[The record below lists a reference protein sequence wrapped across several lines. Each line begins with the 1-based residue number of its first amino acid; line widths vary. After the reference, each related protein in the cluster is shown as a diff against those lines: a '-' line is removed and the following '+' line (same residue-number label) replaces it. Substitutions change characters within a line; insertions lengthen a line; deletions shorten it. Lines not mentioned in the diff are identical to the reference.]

1 MRTTQRLYEAA
12 YPIWEQCHDHP
23 FVRGIGDGSLDLEKF
38 QWFLLQDYLYLFD
51 YARVFAY
58 GVVKARDPGLM
69 RTFSAN
75 VDAILGGEMKVHRA
89 YMARLGITEEQVFS
103 VQPALSNLSYTHY
116 MLSCAAAG
124 GPAEII
130 AAILSCSWSYAEI
143 GTRLAAIPGAA
154 DHPFYGEW
162 IRSYAGEDYQK
173 TNDALVELTGALAG
187 FTLALNNNRM
197 VGMAGFITGVAA
209 TLSMAASEYLSKKA
223 DTSEKHP
230 LKAAVYTGVAYMI
243 TVAFLLLPY
252 IVFESP
258 LVALGFCLFDAAL
271 IILGFTYFVSVVRKE
286 SFVRGFTEMITISF
300 SVAGISF
307 LIGWAARS
315 WLSIDM

>member
-12 YPIWEQCHDHP
+12 HPIWEQCHDHP

-38 QWFLLQDYLYLFD
+38 RWFLLQDYLYLFD

-143 GTRLAAIPGAA
+143 GARLAAIPGAA
-154 DHPFYGEW
+154 EHPFYGEW
-162 IRSYAGEDYQK
+162 IQGYAGEDYQK
-173 TNDALVELTGALAG
+173 TTDALVALMDS
-187 FTLALNNNRM
+187 LAEGCTEAEYQRLEEI
-197 VGMAGFITGVAA
+197 FVAC
-209 TLSMAASEYLSKKA
+209 SRYE
-223 DTSEKHP
+223 
-230 LKAAVYTGVAYMI
+230 
-243 TVAFLLLPY
+243 
-252 IVFESP
+252 
-258 LVALGFCLFDAAL
+258 LGF
-271 IILGFTYFVSVVRKE
+271 
-286 SFVRGFTEMITISF
+286 
-300 SVAGISF
+300 
-307 LIGWAARS
+307 W
-315 WLSIDM
+315 DMAWNLEK

>member
-1 MRTTQRLYEAA
+1 MEPKVSIIIPVYNVEPFLARCLDSVVGQTLRGIEIICVDDGSPDRSIDILNRYAAQDDRIRVISQENRGLGGARNRGFDAATGEFILFVDSDDWIDPAYCERLYEAA
-12 YPIWEQCHDHP
+12 HPIWEQCHDHP

-38 QWFLLQDYLYLFD
+38 RWFLLQDYLYLFD

-173 TNDALVELTGALAG
+173 TNDALVELMD
-187 FTLALNNNRM
+187 TLAESCTE
-197 VGMAGFITGVAA
+197 A
-209 TLSMAASEYLSKKA
+209 EYQRLEEIFVNCSRY
-223 DTSEKHP
+223 E
-230 LKAAVYTGVAYMI
+230 
-243 TVAFLLLPY
+243 
-252 IVFESP
+252 
-258 LVALGFCLFDAAL
+258 LGFW
-271 IILGFTYFVSVVRKE
+271 
-286 SFVRGFTEMITISF
+286 EMAWT
-300 SVAGISF
+300 
-307 LIGWAARS
+307 LER
-315 WLSIDM
+315 

>member
-1 MRTTQRLYEAA
+1 MEPKVSVIIPVYNVEPFLARCLDSVVGQTLRGIEIICVDDGSPDRSIDILNRYAAQDDRIRVISQENRGLGGARNRGFDAATGEFILFVDSDDWIDPAYCERLYEAA
-12 YPIWEQCHDHP
+12 HPIWEQCHDHP

-38 QWFLLQDYLYLFD
+38 RWFLLQDYLYLFD

-173 TNDALVELTGALAG
+173 TNDALVELMD
-187 FTLALNNNRM
+187 TLAESCTE
-197 VGMAGFITGVAA
+197 A
-209 TLSMAASEYLSKKA
+209 EYQRLEEIFVNCSRY
-223 DTSEKHP
+223 E
-230 LKAAVYTGVAYMI
+230 
-243 TVAFLLLPY
+243 
-252 IVFESP
+252 
-258 LVALGFCLFDAAL
+258 LGFW
-271 IILGFTYFVSVVRKE
+271 
-286 SFVRGFTEMITISF
+286 EMAWT
-300 SVAGISF
+300 
-307 LIGWAARS
+307 LER
-315 WLSIDM
+315 